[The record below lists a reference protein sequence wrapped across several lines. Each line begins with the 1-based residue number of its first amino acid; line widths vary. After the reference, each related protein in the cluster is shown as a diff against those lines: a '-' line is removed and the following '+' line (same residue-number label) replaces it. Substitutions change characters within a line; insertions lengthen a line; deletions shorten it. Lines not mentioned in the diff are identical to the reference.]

1 MLAGA
6 LLALFWA
13 IIMLI
18 GAMSALA
25 FVAGVKSA
33 P

>member
-13 IIMLI
+13 IILLI
-18 GAMSALA
+18 GAMGALC
-25 FVAGVKSA
+25 FVAGFKSA

>member
-13 IIMLI
+13 IILLV
-18 GAMSALA
+18 GAMGALA
-25 FVAGVKSA
+25 FVAGFKAA

>member
-13 IIMLI
+13 IILLM
-18 GAMSALA
+18 GAMGALL
-25 FVAGVKSA
+25 FVAGYKSA

>member
-1 MLAGA
+1 MLAGS

-13 IIMLI
+13 IILLL
-18 GAMSALA
+18 GAMSAA
-25 FVAGVKSA
+25 CFVIGFRSA